1 MVLASFGG
9 NSINYGDMHPS
20 NLSVGANFD
29 PKDIRNK
36 VNSWVKKN
44 ATLPSSV
51 KPQDLLNAAKEKGGS
66 DIAVYAAQRFS
77 SLKQA
82 TAANVV
88 ALEGIANSY
97 SQSMMKLDQGIQAGR
112 AGLGQAQMRYGIET
126 GIQSAEYGG
135 ARAAAQNYWEF

>member
-9 NSINYGDMHPS
+9 NSINYGEMQAS
-20 NLSVGANFD
+20 MLSSGATFD
-29 PKDIRNK
+29 PKEIRGKANAWIK
-36 VNSWVKKN
+36 GN

-66 DIAVYAAQRFS
+66 DIAVYAAQQYA

-82 TAANVV
+82 TAANVA
-88 ALEGIANSY
+88 ALEGVANSY
-97 SQSMMKLDQGIQAGR
+97 SQNMMKLDQRIQAGR
-112 AGLGQAQMRYGIET
+112 AGLGQAQMKYGIET

-135 ARAAAQNYWEF
+135 ARAAAQNHWEF